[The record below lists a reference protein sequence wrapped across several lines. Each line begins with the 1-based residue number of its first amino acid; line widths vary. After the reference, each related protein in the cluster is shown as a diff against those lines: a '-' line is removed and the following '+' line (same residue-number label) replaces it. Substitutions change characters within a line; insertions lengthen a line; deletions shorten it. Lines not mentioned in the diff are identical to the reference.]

1 MNRFDLVIRGGT
13 VATAADTFPADVG
26 IRDGTISA
34 LALDL
39 DEGEEEIDA
48 TGKLVLP
55 GGIDSHC
62 HIEQKSAAGV
72 LCADDFYTGS
82 VSAAFGGT
90 TTIIPFAAQHRGQSL
105 REVVEA
111 YHGCAGPKAVVDYAF
126 HLIISDPT
134 AQILGQELP
143 ALIEDGYSSFKVY
156 MTYDL
161 LKLDDY
167 QMLDVLSLAR
177 REGAMTMVHAENHD
191 MIRWL
196 TDRLLDGGHRAPKYH
211 AVSHA
216 RIAESEATSRAI
228 DLARLIDV
236 PMLIVHVSGAE
247 AADAIRRAQDLGLRI
262 YGETCPQYLFL
273 TAADLDRDGMEGAK
287 FCCSPPPRDASN
299 QEHVWRGLANGTF
312 QVFSSD
318 HAPYRFDESG
328 KLAGGPDASFK
339 QIANGVP
346 GLELRLPLLFSE
358 GVGRGRIDLNRFVAL
373 ASTNAARLYGLYPR
387 KGTVAIGSDADLAI
401 WDPDR
406 EVTVAWDDL
415 HDNVGY
421 TPYEGRR
428 IKGWPVTVL
437 SRGRRV
443 VDGGELLVDRGSGEF
458 LRCERRRPRG
468 PWGAGCR
475 RWTRRRTSA
484 RRSRILQVP
493 SSLQWSHAF
502 VRSALGNPADGAAF

>member
-13 VATAADTFPADVG
+13 VATAADTFRADVG
-26 IRDGTISA
+26 IRDGRIAA
-34 LALDL
+34 LAQDL
-39 DEGEEEIDA
+39 DGADDEIDA
-48 TGKLVLP
+48 SGKLVLP

-62 HIEQKSAAGV
+62 HIEQMSAAGV
-72 LCADDFYTGS
+72 LCADDFYSGS

-105 REVVEA
+105 REVVGA
-111 YHGCAGPKAVVDYAF
+111 YHDCAGPKAVVDYAF

-134 AQILGQELP
+134 AQIVGQELP
-143 ALIEDGYSSFKVY
+143 ALIEDGYTSFKVY

-196 TDRLLDGGHRAPKYH
+196 TDRLLEGGYRAPKYH

-216 RIAESEATSRAI
+216 RVAESEATSRAI
-228 DLARLIDV
+228 DLARLVDV

-273 TAADLDRDGMEGAK
+273 TADDFDRDGMEGAK
-287 FCCSPPPRDASN
+287 FCCSPPPRDAAN

-387 KGTVAIGSDADLAI
+387 KGTVGIGSDADLAI
-401 WDPDR
+401 WDPER
-406 EVTVAWDDL
+406 EVTVTWDDL

-443 VDGGELLVDRGSGEF
+443 VEGGELRVERGSGEF
-458 LRCERRRPRG
+458 LRCERPQAARPLGRR
-468 PWGAGCR
+468 
-475 RWTRRRTSA
+475 
-484 RRSRILQVP
+484 VP
-493 SSLQWSHAF
+493 EM
-502 VRSALGNPADGAAF
+502 NPVTNFGVVL